1 MYRVSPL
8 TYLSSAMM
16 SAGIANK
23 AVTCSDIEVLRVTP
37 PYNTSC
43 ESYLTPFREYT
54 GASIISTDGDEGCSV
69 CPLGTTD
76 DFLDSIGSRYEDR
89 WRNLGIFVVF
99 IVLNVVG
106 TFALYWLARVPKKR
120 KGKV

>member
-37 PYNTSC
+37 PYNISC
-43 ESYLTPFREYT
+43 ESYLAPFREYT
-54 GASIISTDGDEGCSV
+54 GASIISTDRDKSCDV
-69 CPLGTTD
+69 CPLGTANA
-76 DFLDSIGSRYEDR
+76 FLDSIGSRYEER

-99 IVLNVVG
+99 IVLNIVG
-106 TFALYWLARVPKKR
+106 TFALHWLTRVPKKR
-120 KGKV
+120 KKKV